1 VSLALVAFLAV
12 AAYIVVRDVLRGY
25 WTTRGAKV
33 EHYTLHSRYVHRD
46 LHEIRIVPAHHGNW
60 TLVLLHGRGGGPS
73 GMLSQSLFDALH
85 DLGSRAPVV
94 LLPDGGDHSYWHNRA
109 DGRWG
114 SMVLREIVPR
124 HGRVAIGGI
133 SMGGYG
139 ALLLGAQ
146 RHFCAVGGH
155 SPALWFDGA
164 DSAAGAFDDA
174 EDYDR
179 HDIVNHPPH
188 YTAPVWID
196 VGTEDPFHN
205 AAVHYAREVH
215 AQLHVWPGGHDSGY
229 WHSHLRQYLEFYAR
243 HCA

>member
-1 VSLALVAFLAV
+1 VRLGRVLALAAVAFLAV
-12 AAYIVVRDVLRGY
+12 AAYIVVRDIRRGY
-25 WTTRGAKV
+25 WTTRGAHV
-33 EHYTLHSRYVHRD
+33 GRYTLHSRYVHRD

-73 GMLSQSLFDALH
+73 GMLSQTLFDALH

-146 RHFCAVGGH
+146 RRFCAVGGH
-155 SPALWFDGA
+155 SPALWFGGGE
-164 DSAAGAFDDA
+164 SAAGAF
-174 EDYDR
+174 R
-179 HDIVNHPPH
+179 HDIVDHPPH
-188 YTAPVWID
+188 YSAPVWID
-196 VGTEDPFHN
+196 VGAEDPFHN
-205 AAVHYAREVH
+205 AAVHYAHEIH

-229 WHSHLRQYLEFYAR
+229 WHAHLRQYLDFYAR